1 MTSGCSQRICL
12 SQSESSRH
20 IQSAIAIVGVKPT
33 LFMLRSTLLHLSEQR
48 WLRNWMENSS
58 ASRKMTARFVAGR
71 TLSDGIDVLKSLA
84 TDKMLGSLDYLGEN
98 VTNLEEAV
106 QSRDSYLA
114 ALNHIQREQ
123 LPATVSLKL
132 SQFGLDLSEAACRE
146 NVAALV
152 DCAREIGTRVEID
165 MEGTEY
171 TDRTLAIVKE
181 MQARFPGHVRA
192 VIQAYLFRSEADIK
206 ALSALRIPVRLCKGA
221 YREPPNLAYPA
232 KADVDEN
239 YLHLMRTLFSEGN
252 YPAIASHDES
262 IIQSALRHIQEQN
275 IDPTRF
281 EFQMLYGIRRDLQRQ
296 LVQKGFRLRLYV
308 PYGDAWYPYFM
319 RRLAERPANLL
330 FLAKN
335 ALRA

>member
-1 MTSGCSQRICL
+1 
-12 SQSESSRH
+12 
-20 IQSAIAIVGVKPT
+20 
-33 LFMLRSTLLHLSEQR
+33 MLRSTLLHLSEQR
-48 WLRNWMENSS
+48 WLRHWMENSA

-71 TLSDGIDVLKSLA
+71 TLAEGVTVLKNL
-84 TDKMLGSLDYLGEN
+84 TKDKMLGTLDYLGEN
-98 VTNLEEAV
+98 VKNLEEAA

-114 ALNHIQREQ
+114 ALNQIRTENIQ
-123 LPATVSLKL
+123 ATVSLKL
-132 SQFGLDLSEAACRE
+132 TQFGLDLSESACRD

-152 DCAREIGTRVEID
+152 ECAQSMGTRVEID
-165 MEGTEY
+165 MESTAY
-171 TDRTLAIVKE
+171 TDRTLAVVKQ
-181 MQARFPGHVRA
+181 MQSTFPGHVRA

-206 ALSALRIPVRLCKGA
+206 SLSALGIPVRLCKGA
-221 YREPPNLAYPA
+221 YRELPDVAFPN

-239 YLHLMRTLFSEGN
+239 YLRLMRLLFSEGN
-252 YPAIASHDES
+252 HPAIASHDES
-262 IIQSALRHIQEQN
+262 IIQAALRHIQEQN

-296 LVQKGFRLRLYV
+296 LVAKGYRLRLYV